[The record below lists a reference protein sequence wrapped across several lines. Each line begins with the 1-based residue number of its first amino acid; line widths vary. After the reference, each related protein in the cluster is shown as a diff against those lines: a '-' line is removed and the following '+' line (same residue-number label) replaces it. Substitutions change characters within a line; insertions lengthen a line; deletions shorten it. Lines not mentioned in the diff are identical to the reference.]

1 MWSHIR
7 YSCRVL
13 SLWHHSLSITI
24 EEDLTV
30 IRQLWNAFGGDRTD
44 QIVNT
49 KDVSYS
55 EKWEMVADC

>member
-1 MWSHIR
+1 MA
-7 YSCRVL
+7 
-13 SLWHHSLSITI
+13 SLSITI

-49 KDVSYS
+49 KDISYS